1 MSLYGCLYFLCIG
14 AYYEQYG
21 SIFDSSELETLRT
34 SLAVMQND
42 IRLQYQE
49 ALGESHHGRPSV
61 MEHIHTGGPGRPRIQ
76 IDPDFL
82 RWAYGHRSTSGIA
95 RFLGVARSV
104 VRNALIEHGIAQPQ
118 QNPFSSAASPQPEP
132 QHDFPPQAPPI
143 ELDSSE
149 THDDILDPHLPIPN
163 QLPSGLDTNIS
174 PSSGPEN
181 ATQPVSFTGPLS
193 NMTDDELDD
202 IIIRLRSHYRR
213 AGISML
219 DGMLRRLGHRV
230 PRERVRLSL
239 IRIDP
244 VQRVFS
250 RIRIRRRV
258 YSVPGPNSLW
268 HHDGQHGKL
277 LLWCSSTSAHY

>member
-1 MSLYGCLYFLCIG
+1 
-14 AYYEQYG
+14 
-21 SIFDSSELETLRT
+21 
-34 SLAVMQND
+34 MQND

-49 ALGESHHGRPSV
+49 ALSESHYGRPTV
-61 MEHIHTGGPGRPRIQ
+61 MEHIHTGEPGRPRIQ

-104 VRNALIEHGIAQPQ
+104 VQNALIEHGIAQPQ
-118 QNPFSSAASPQPEP
+118 QNPFPSAPSPQPEP
-132 QHDFPPQAPPI
+132 QHNSPLEAPPN
-143 ELDSSE
+143 ELNSLE
-149 THDDILDPHLPIPN
+149 PHDDILDPHLPIPN
-163 QLPSGLDTNIS
+163 HLSSGLNTDIS
-174 PSSGPEN
+174 QSSEAEN
-181 ATQPVSFTGPLS
+181 TIQPVSFTGPLS

-202 IIIRLRSHYRR
+202 IVICLQSHYHR

-219 DGMLRRLGHRV
+219 DRMLRRLGHHV
-230 PRERVRLSL
+230 PQERVRLSL
-239 IRIDP
+239 ICIDP

-250 RIRIRRRV
+250 RICIRRRV

-277 LLWCSSTSAHY
+277 LQCGPTSTYY